1 MNDAAGGLENAVQD
15 ALGGGHLPQHVH
27 VETPLAARNLV
38 RDTRLGDAAP
48 DRVVD
53 QLLVPLLAGAAA
65 VGLRNRPAA
74 LVVVIGIDAGKG
86 ADTAGGGP
94 GAGAQAV
101 GHADA
106 LAALDQGQD
115 LAPRQPDSVQH
126 LHGRSVRHCARLDPP
141 TAAAQGSEL
150 TPPLRRDVSGGG
162 AYCKVSLLSAAFPTR
177 LAPSPRPRS
186 GPLRSPDSRPSYS
199 A

>member
-1 MNDAAGGLENAVQD
+1 MMPRVALENAVED

-27 VETPLAARNLV
+27 VEPALAARNLV
-38 RDTRLGDAAP
+38 GDARLGDAAP
-48 DRVVD
+48 DGVVD

-65 VGLRNRPAA
+65 IGLRNRPAA
-74 LVVVIGIDAGKG
+74 LVVVIGVDAGKG
-86 ADTAGGGP
+86 ADAAGGGP

-115 LAPRQPDSVQH
+115 LATRQPDCVQH
-126 LHGRSVRHCARLDPP
+126 LHGRSIRRCAWLDPP
-141 TAAAQGSEL
+141 TATAQGGKL
-150 TPPLRRDVSGGG
+150 TPPLHRDVGGG
-162 AYCKVSLLSAAFPTR
+162 GGVCKVSLLSAAFPTR
-177 LAPSPRPRS
+177 LAPLPRPRS
-186 GPLRSPDSRPSYS
+186 GPLRSPDSRPSCS